1 MTDKYLQKIIRILER
16 NTFFTAGGTI
26 LGLVA
31 LIISIFTLIA
41 LLK

>member
-16 NTFFTAGGTI
+16 NTFFTTGGTI

-31 LIISIFTLIA
+31 LVISVFA
-41 LLK
+41 LMSVK